1 MVKPAVPD
9 KRKKRI
15 GRPPVGAIL
24 IGVRVPPAGVAELDA
39 WIKKHAPVLSRPEA
53 IRRLVELGLTVKTK
67 AKQPSP
73 ARAARAREL
82 AGKAI
87 DGMID
92 PAAPPEERAQRS
104 RRLTKGPTE
113 FREARIDQPKTRK

>member
-1 MVKPAVPD
+1 MAKSTISD
-9 KRKKRI
+9 NRKKKRI

-39 WIKKHAPVLSRPEA
+39 WIKKHAPALSRPEA

-73 ARAARAREL
+73 ARAARAKEL

-92 PAAPPEERAQRS
+92 PAAPPE
-104 RRLTKGPTE
+104 
-113 FREARIDQPKTRK
+113 